1 MSTYLSVQI
10 AARKLGVSPHTVRRW
25 TASGFLPCIRT
36 PGGHRRIKQDDVDEL
51 LTLVKAE
58 PAVAARSAR
67 ERELETLMETSLA
80 LSSRLDLNSLIAE
93 IARHMTRLLNC
104 DRCAISEY
112 DRESQMVTMLAFY
125 ERDGRRIPEWEPY
138 PLRRF
143 PTLRSVFDDRR
154 IQTVNVSDRH
164 ADAAYLAYLRR
175 SDLKSTTLVPLV
187 SNDRPMGLLELEDRS
202 RERRYSPQE
211 LRICRS
217 VAAQAAVAL
226 DNAKLVTRLR
236 RSSTGLSQVC
246 FAMEKIATAL
256 PRLVVHR
263 DPAALLKEAATL
275 ACEALS
281 ASSSVASYQ
290 ELSAGAAAPRWRA
303 RRRSGLTVGLRS
315 DTVNLLTATA
325 PCRGQDLVITATL
338 PGRTTDG
345 QTQLLTLVCSAAASA
360 LQTVLPEDG
369 DGEDGVRQTAGDA
382 AGGSDDAAPGGDGS
396 RETSS
401 RSDQPTRNL
410 RTH

>member
-1 MSTYLSVQI
+1 MTTYLSVQI
-10 AARKLGVSPHTVRRW
+10 AARKLGVSPHTIRRW
-25 TASGFLPCIRT
+25 TASGFLPCTRT
-36 PGGHRRIKQDDVDEL
+36 PGGHRRIKQEDVEEL

-67 ERELETLMETSLA
+67 ERELETLMDTSLA
-80 LSSRLDLNSLIAE
+80 LSRHLDLSSLIAE
-93 IARHMTRLLNC
+93 IARHMTRLLDC

-112 DRESQMVTMLAFY
+112 DRETQMITMLAFY

-138 PLRRF
+138 PLKRF
-143 PTLRSVFDDRR
+143 PTLKYVFGDLRM
-154 IQTVNVSDRH
+154 QTVNVSDRH

-226 DNAKLVTRLR
+226 DNAKLVARLR

-246 FAMEKIATAL
+246 FSMEKIATAI
-256 PRLVVHR
+256 PRLVAHTST
-263 DPAALLKEAATL
+263 PGLLKEAATL

-281 ASSSVASYQ
+281 ASSSVASYDDQ
-290 ELSAGAAAPRWRA
+290 SAGAAAPRWRA
-303 RRRSGLTVGLRS
+303 RRSGGLAVGLRS

-325 PCRGQDLVITATL
+325 PCHGRDLVVTATL
-338 PGRTTDG
+338 QGPATDG

-360 LQTVLPEDG
+360 LTTILHE
-369 DGEDGVRQTAGDA
+369 E
-382 AGGSDDAAPGGDGS
+382 
-396 RETSS
+396 
-401 RSDQPTRNL
+401 
-410 RTH
+410 RT